1 MIITRTPLRISFA
14 GGGSD
19 LPSYYEKYGGAVLST
34 VINKYIY
41 LSMHPYFFK
50 SGYFLKY
57 SNVEHAS
64 TLDEIRHPIIR
75 EVFRLYGIKGV
86 DLSSSADVPSGN
98 GLSSSSAFTTGLIHL
113 CNAYKELYK
122 TKTEIAS
129 EACHVEIDILGEP
142 IGKQDQYAC
151 ACGGLNFIQFERSGE
166 VTVEKVFLTNDGYH
180 RLENNLMLFY
190 TGITRSASS
199 ILREQKR
206 NTSDDE
212 KKIANL
218 HKMVELTGSLRE
230 ELLRNNI
237 DAMGEIL
244 HQGWLLKRE
253 LASKVTNPQI
263 DNWYERALKAG
274 ALGGKLLGAGGG
286 GFLLFYVQ
294 EQNHQRVR
302 DALFDLKEMPF
313 RFDNKGSTI
322 IHFNKHSL
330 KGVFND

>member
-1 MIITRTPLRISFA
+1 MIITRTPLRVSFA

-19 LPSYYEKYGGAVLST
+19 LPSYYKKFGGAVLST
-34 VINKYIY
+34 AIDKYIY

-64 TLDEIRHPIIR
+64 ILDDIKHPIIR
-75 EVFRLYGIKGV
+75 EVFRLYDIKGV
-86 DLSSSADVPSGN
+86 DMSSSADVPSGN

-122 TKTEIAS
+122 TKSEIAA

-151 ACGGLNFIQFERSGE
+151 ACGGLNYIQFEKSGE
-166 VTVEKVFLTNDGYH
+166 VSVEKIFLPYEGYH

-190 TGITRSASS
+190 TNTTRSASS
-199 ILREQKR
+199 ILEEQKK

-212 KKIANL
+212 RKIANL
-218 HKMVELTGSLRE
+218 HKMVDLTRVLRE
-230 ELLRNNI
+230 ELLHNNI

-244 HQGWLLKRE
+244 HKGWLLKRE
-253 LASKVTNPQI
+253 IASKITSPQI
-263 DNWYERALKAG
+263 DHWYEQGLKAG

-286 GFLLFYVQ
+286 GFILLYVQ

-302 DALFDLKEMPF
+302 DALSDLKEMPF
-313 RFDNKGSTI
+313 KFDNKGSTI

>member
-1 MIITRTPLRISFA
+1 MIITRAPLRISFA

-19 LPSYYEKYGGAVLST
+19 LPSYYEKYGGAVLSSS
-34 VINKYIY
+34 INKYIY
-41 LSMHPYFFK
+41 LSMHPYFFQ

-64 TLDEIRHPIIR
+64 TINEIQHPIIR
-75 EVFRLYGIKGV
+75 EVFRLYDIKGV

-122 TKTEIAS
+122 TKAEIAS
-129 EACHVEIDILGEP
+129 EACHVEIDILQEP

-151 ACGGLNFIQFERSGE
+151 ACGGLNYIQFDRSGE
-166 VTVEKVFLTNDGYH
+166 VNVEKIYLNSEGYH
-180 RLENNLMLFY
+180 ILENNLMLFY
-190 TGITRSASS
+190 TGITRSAST
-199 ILREQKR
+199 ILKEQKD
-206 NTSDDE
+206 NTTSDPS
-212 KKIANL
+212 KIENL
-218 HKMVELTGSLRE
+218 HKMVELVTILRE
-230 ELLRNNI
+230 QLLRNNI
-237 DAMGEIL
+237 DAMGEVL
-244 HQGWLLKRE
+244 REGWRLKRS
-253 LASKVTNPQI
+253 LASKVSNPKI
-263 DNWYERALKAG
+263 DEWYEKAIKAG

-302 DALFDLKEMPF
+302 DALCDLKTMPF
-313 RFDNKGSTI
+313 RLENKGTTI

-330 KGVFND
+330 KGVFL

>member
-1 MIITRTPLRISFA
+1 MIVTRTPLRVSFA

-19 LPSYYEKYGGAVLST
+19 LPSYYEKFGGAVLST
-34 VINKYIY
+34 TIDKYIY

-64 TLDEIRHPIIR
+64 ILDDIKHPIIR
-75 EVFRLYGIKGV
+75 EVFRLYDIKGV

-122 TKTEIAS
+122 TKSEIAA

-151 ACGGLNFIQFERSGE
+151 ACGGLNFIQFERTGE
-166 VTVEKVFLTNDGYH
+166 VTVEKVYLTSDGYR
-180 RLENNLMLFY
+180 RLENNLMLFF

-199 ILREQKR
+199 ILQEQKS
-206 NTSDDE
+206 NTTHDP
-212 KKIANL
+212 KKIENL
-218 HKMVELTGSLRE
+218 HKMVGLAGNLRD

-253 LASKVTNPQI
+253 LASKVTSPQI
-263 DNWYERALKAG
+263 NDWYERALRAG

-294 EQNHQRVR
+294 EQNHQRIR
-302 DALFDLKEMPF
+302 DALSDLKEMPF
-313 RFDNKGSTI
+313 KFDNKGTTI

-330 KGVFND
+330 KEVFQ